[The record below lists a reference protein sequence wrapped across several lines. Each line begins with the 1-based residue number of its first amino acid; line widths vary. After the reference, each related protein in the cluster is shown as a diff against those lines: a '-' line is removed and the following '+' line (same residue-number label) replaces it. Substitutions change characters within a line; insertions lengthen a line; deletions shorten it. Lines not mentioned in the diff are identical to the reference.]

1 MKLLRTLITI
11 VIVLAMVAVGVLF
24 ALANDD
30 PVALD
35 MLVYTFAPRSL
46 ALWILLAFALGG
58 VAGMLM
64 SSLVMVRLR
73 ASAGRLQ
80 RQLARAKG
88 ELEKLRTA
96 GLADGE

>member
-80 RQLARAKG
+80 RQLARALG
-88 ELEKLRTA
+88 ELEKRRTA